1 MFRIK
6 RIDSYLFAN
15 FIQLFFATFFICLFI
30 VVMQFLWLHVN
41 DLVGKGLP
49 MDVLLE
55 FFFYA
60 ALSSVPLALPLA
72 ILLASIMTFGNMG
85 ENLELL
91 AMKSAVF
98 RFFVV
103 CAR

>member
-85 ENLELL
+85 ENLE
-91 AMKSAVF
+91 
-98 RFFVV
+98 
-103 CAR
+103 

>member
-1 MFRIK
+1 
-6 RIDSYLFAN
+6 
-15 FIQLFFATFFICLFI
+15 
-30 VVMQFLWLHVN
+30 
-41 DLVGKGLP
+41 

-91 AMKSAVF
+91 AMKSAGISLF
-98 RFFVV
+98 RIMRSLMIFIAFFIVTGKQIGRAHV
-103 CAR
+103 